1 MIDGHVHLE
10 NGDLSV
16 DYAMQFVDA
25 AVKKGIRTLQILD
38 HTHRFL
44 EFAPMYAGVR
54 SASTL
59 QADWLK
65 KKTKDHL
72 STYHHL
78 IETMKQMDLPI
89 EVRFGLEVC
98 YTPEAEPFL
107 RDILSQY
114 PYDFL
119 VGSVHSV
126 DGILYDMP
134 FSRELLWDRYPA
146 DNIYRRYYELIE
158 QLMRSGLFTQVAH
171 PDTIKLFDIYP
182 SYDLVPTYE
191 KLARSLRTSKPRVLV
206 DLAVPIDIEE
216 KTEWLPGIRRYD
228 IDDFRELA
236 KTNNEKKMHEA
247 VEADHILEGMEELT
261 GSRVHLIGGILNG
274 V

>member
-107 RDILSQY
+107 RDIHSQY

-126 DGILYDMP
+126 DGI
-134 FSRELLWDRYPA
+134 
-146 DNIYRRYYELIE
+146 
-158 QLMRSGLFTQVAH
+158 
-171 PDTIKLFDIYP
+171 
-182 SYDLVPTYE
+182 
-191 KLARSLRTSKPRVLV
+191 
-206 DLAVPIDIEE
+206 
-216 KTEWLPGIRRYD
+216 
-228 IDDFRELA
+228 
-236 KTNNEKKMHEA
+236 
-247 VEADHILEGMEELT
+247 
-261 GSRVHLIGGILNG
+261 
-274 V
+274 